1 MEEGKFIREQRQRH
15 GLTQHQ
21 LARAAGVSQS
31 LVAKVESG
39 QVDAAYSKVKRI
51 MEALEHVSLGKEKT
65 AREIMHAGIEAATP
79 SQTLHSAAAEM
90 RKKSISQMPVVESG
104 RLVGGLT
111 EEALLEC
118 FSSGRKLED
127 MRVSE
132 AMGEPFPSVL
142 PSTPVSSVA
151 SLLRYHIAVL
161 VSDKGKLAGIIT
173 KADIL
178 KSI

>member
-1 MEEGKFIREQRQRH
+1 MEETRFIGDKRRRL
-15 GLTQHQ
+15 GITQHA

-31 LVAKVESG
+31 LIAKIEAGS
-39 QVDAAYSKVKRI
+39 VDAAYSKVRRI
-51 MEALEHVSLGKEKT
+51 IEALEHASLGKEKS
-65 AREIMHAGIEAATP
+65 AREIMHTGIQSASP

-90 RKKSISQMPVVESG
+90 RKKSISQMPVVEKG
-104 RLVGGLT
+104 QLVGSLT
-111 EEALLEC
+111 EEALLKC
-118 FSSGRKLED
+118 FSSGKRLEE
-127 MRVSE
+127 MSVRE

-151 SLLRYHIAVL
+151 SLLRYHPAVL
-161 VSDKGKLAGIIT
+161 VSDKGKLSGIIT